1 MGEMFET
8 HITKGDHFYNKQ
20 RTPTD
25 KKEHS
30 RRKHIGT
37 PIDKQIRNSNRHF
50 GKDEIQ
56 NSK

>member
-37 PIDKQIRNSNRHF
+37 PIDK
-50 GKDEIQ
+50 
-56 NSK
+56 